1 MATRTVRLDDE
12 DERNVEEIRH
22 MTGLSISD
30 VLKRGIL
37 TLRAQI
43 EGDVSRTPYEIY
55 RELDLGLGGYA
66 NAPSTQSRAAARNA
80 IQRRLER
87 R

>member
-37 TLRAQI
+37 ALRAQI
-43 EGDVSRTPYEIY
+43 EGDMSRTPYEIY
-55 RELDLGLGGYA
+55 AELDLGPGGYA
-66 NAPSTQSRAAARNA
+66 SGPSTESRTAARKA
-80 IQRRLER
+80 IQRRLGR